1 METLQKQPQVS
12 GDNSI
17 LNYAN
22 IVRLGDSVYI
32 RCWAS
37 GKQILVPFNEFNL
50 EMGAVKSGG
59 AKNESDIISGIISI
73 EIPGSWTKLK
83 LTSLEAVRIK
93 SNVGIPNFAITV
105 DNSENENS
113 VEVTV
118 EDENGDLLK
127 KSASAGNI
135 IPAGKTV
142 QVTAVGDCF
151 TLAVFE

>member
-1 METLQKQPQVS
+1 M
-12 GDNSI
+12 
-17 LNYAN
+17 
-22 IVRLGDSVYI
+22 
-32 RCWAS
+32 
-37 GKQILVPFNEFNL
+37 
-50 EMGAVKSGG
+50 
-59 AKNESDIISGIISI
+59 
-73 EIPGSWTKLK
+73 
-83 LTSLEAVRIK
+83 EAVRIK

-118 EDENGDLLK
+118 EDEKGVLLK
-127 KSASAGNI
+127 KSAYTGNI